1 MNPKLFVCLFG
12 AVLALPASALTPAS
26 AAAPAPAVPPKVDLR
41 IDPSPVSEGKS
52 PVVTSYADVL
62 DPAQKGVVSIR
73 STRKVKER
81 VQVNPLLR
89 QFFGDQG
96 PPDQEREGTET
107 GAGSG
112 VIVTSDGY
120 ILTNNHVV
128 EGFDEIKVTLEDK
141 REFDA
146 RVIGTDPKTD
156 VAVIKVDATRLPA
169 ITLADSDKL
178 RVGDIVFAVGNPFEL
193 EETVTMGI
201 VSAKGRQVGIL
212 EDVQGYE
219 NFIQTDAAINLG
231 NSGGALLDAKGR
243 LVGINSAIISPSRGS
258 IGIGFAIPVNL
269 AATVMRSLI
278 ATGTVA
284 RGFLGVSTLNI
295 DPEVAAQAGLP
306 KDTSGAIVKEV
317 TPKSPADLAGLQR
330 SDIILG
336 IDDKPV
342 VDIESLHYVIGQML
356 PGAKITLKIVR
367 DGKPMTVMA
376 TLASAAVN
384 ANELVHGVAATALT
398 ADVRRKLE
406 LDPGTEGVVITNV
419 DKDSPYADRL
429 EADMVIIEIN
439 RTKVTDM
446 ASAQKA
452 IHPGRNLLFVY
463 DHGTEAFTVINVK

>member
-1 MNPKLFVCLFG
+1 MNTKLFAGILG
-12 AVLALPASALTPAS
+12 AALALPALALTAAS
-26 AAAPAPAVPPKVDLR
+26 PAAPAAPPKVDLR

-81 VQVNPLLR
+81 IQVNPLLR
-89 QFFGDQG
+89 QFFGDQA
-96 PPDQEREGTET
+96 PQDQEREGTET

-112 VIVTSDGY
+112 VIVTPDGY

-128 EGFDEIKVTLEDK
+128 EGFDDIKVTLADK

-156 VAVIKVDATRLPA
+156 VAVIKVDASKLPA
-169 ITLADSDKL
+169 VTLADSDKL

-278 ATGTVA
+278 ATGRVS
-284 RGFLGVSTLNI
+284 RGFLGVSTLNL
-295 DPEVAAQAGLP
+295 DPDVAAQAGLA
-306 KDTSGAIVKEV
+306 KDTPGAIVKEV
-317 TPKSPADLAGLQR
+317 TPKSPAAAAGLQR

-336 IDDKPV
+336 LNDKPV
-342 VDIESLHYVIGQML
+342 SDIESLHYLIGQML

-367 DGKPMTVMA
+367 DGKPMTLTA
-376 TLASAAVN
+376 TLASQAMN
-384 ANELVHGVAATALT
+384 SDELVQGVTATALT
-398 ADVRRKLE
+398 ADLRRRLE
-406 LDPGTEGVVITNV
+406 IDPGTEGVVITGV
-419 DKDSPYADRL
+419 DKNSPYSDRL
-429 EADMVIIEIN
+429 EKDMVIIEVN
-439 RTKVTDM
+439 RVKVTDL
-446 ASAQKA
+446 ASAQAA
-452 IHPGRNLLFVY
+452 IHSGRNLLFVY
-463 DHGTEAFTVINVK
+463 DHGAEAFTVINVKP